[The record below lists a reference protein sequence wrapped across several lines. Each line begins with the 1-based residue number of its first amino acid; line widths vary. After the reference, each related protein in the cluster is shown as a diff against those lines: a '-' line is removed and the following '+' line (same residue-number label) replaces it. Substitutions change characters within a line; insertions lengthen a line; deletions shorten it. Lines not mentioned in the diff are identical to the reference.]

1 MFDKWKDIKMNQF
14 GSFLPGRVE
23 FGSGR
28 ISVLSDWVAK
38 KSILFMSDAGVKGSG
53 ILDPVV
59 DACRKSAA
67 EVTEFYET
75 PTEPSE
81 DEAAAIAGRF
91 KSAKIDAIVAVGG
104 GSVLDMA
111 KVLGV
116 LIGGDATVADLFDG
130 RFPASRSIDL
140 IMVPT
145 TAGTGAEATP
155 NSILYRPSMKLKVG
169 IVCGLFVADKIIL
182 DPDLTLGLPKGVTA
196 STGLDALCHAI
207 ECLVSNKANPLS
219 DMLSTEALRLIFAN
233 LRTAYLDGRNVAARA
248 NMLLASFYAG
258 VSIAC
263 AGTNIVHALSY
274 PLGGR
279 YRIPHGVSN
288 AILLA
293 PAMRFN
299 AAVAAGKLLGIARF
313 IPGETEPGREVETV
327 MEELEALTRD
337 LGIPGKL
344 SDLNV
349 PESDLE
355 TLVEDAYKVRRLLD
369 NNPREVGK
377 DDIRE
382 IYLALR

>member
-1 MFDKWKDIKMNQF
+1 MQGF

-23 FGSGR
+23 FGSGT
-28 ISVLSDWVAK
+28 ISVLPDWVK
-38 KSILFMSDAGVKGSG
+38 GKSILFMSDAGVKGSG
-53 ILDPVV
+53 ILDPIVA
-59 DACRKSAA
+59 ACKGSAA
-67 EVTEFYET
+67 GVTEFYET

-81 DEAAAIAGRF
+81 DDAAAVAARF
-91 KSAKIDAIVAVGG
+91 KEATIDAIVAVGG
-104 GSVLDMA
+104 GSVLDTA

-116 LIGGDATVADLFDG
+116 LIGSDASVADLFDG
-130 RFPASRSIDL
+130 KFPASRSITL

-145 TAGTGAEATP
+145 AAGTGAEATP

-182 DPDLTLGLPKGVTA
+182 DPDLTLGLPQGVTA
-196 STGLDALCHAI
+196 ATGLDALCHAI

-233 LRTAYLDGRNVAARA
+233 LRKAYKNGRDVDARA

-258 VSIAC
+258 ISIAC

-293 PAMRFN
+293 PAMGFN
-299 AAVAAGKLLGIARF
+299 AGVSADKLAGLAGFIGDASSLNGRDSRVEAVMR
-313 IPGETEPGREVETV
+313 
-327 MEELEALTRD
+327 ELEALTRD
-337 LGIPGKL
+337 LGLPRKL
-344 SDLNV
+344 ADLGV
-349 PESDLE
+349 PASDLE
-355 TLVEDAYKVRRLLD
+355 VLVEDAYKVRRLLD

-377 DDIRE
+377 DDIRA
-382 IYLALR
+382 IYQSLC